1 MREAASPLNAKV
13 KPVTKGVFMRLRI
26 FRHSGGVI
34 PNLLAISYALSGYV
48 VGLWLIATSDL
59 VVASFAT
66 LWFAHALI
74 IAAYL
79 FHEFAHDTIFARH
92 EANSLGGV
100 LMTWLT
106 GSCYARYEHLRHKH
120 VRHHVD
126 RTDVISLDTKAWL
139 RSLPAALRR
148 FMLLLEWCY
157 IPAVELLMHLFVIAL
172 PFLHEERRS
181 DRRRTAIILTIR
193 IVAFATLG
201 YLSLQ
206 ALMLYVIAY
215 LIMVT
220 VLRFADAFQHTY
232 DAYAIPE
239 GAKVPEDKVRDKD
252 YEQANTY
259 SNLVSVRW
267 PLLNLLLLNFSYH
280 NAHHEQLAMPWYRLP
295 ALHHKLY
302 GEQYGQ
308 TVPMSR
314 LLLPFH
320 RHRVKRVLSDDYGV
334 VDTATG
340 KADGFV
346 GAVSVSFLTAA

>member
-1 MREAASPLNAKV
+1 MR
-13 KPVTKGVFMRLRI
+13 TRI
-26 FRHSGGVI
+26 FRHADGI
-34 PNLLAISYALSGYV
+34 LPNSLAITYALSGYG
-48 VGLWLIATSDL
+48 VGLWLMTSDKL
-59 VVASFAT
+59 FVALPAT

-92 EANSLGGV
+92 DTNSWGGV

-126 RTDVISLDTKAWL
+126 RADVISLDTKAL
-139 RSLPAALRR
+139 IISLPGPLRR
-148 FMLLLEWCY
+148 FVLLLEWCY
-157 IPAVELLMHLFVIAL
+157 VPAVDLLMHAFVIVL
-172 PFLHEERRS
+172 PFLREERRAE
-181 DRRRTAIILTIR
+181 RRRVTLILLARGI
-193 IVAFATLG
+193 AFAALA
-201 YLSLQ
+201 YYSIQ
-206 ALMLYVIAY
+206 ALLLYVVAY

-239 GAKVPEDKVRDKD
+239 SDKVPADKLRDKA

-267 PLLNLLLLNFSYH
+267 PWLNLLILNFPYH
-280 NAHHEQLAMPWYRLP
+280 NAHHEQLAVPWYRLP
-295 ALHHKLY
+295 ALHRKLY
-302 GEQYGQ
+302 GDSNGQ
-308 TVPMSR
+308 VIPMAK

-320 RHRVKRVLSDDYGV
+320 RHRVTRVLSDDYGV
-334 VDTATG
+334 VDTAAG
-340 KADGFV
+340 KADGFI
-346 GAVSVSFLTAA
+346 GALSVSFLTV

>member
-1 MREAASPLNAKV
+1 MRS
-13 KPVTKGVFMRLRI
+13 RI
-26 FRHSGGVI
+26 FRHTDGVI
-34 PNLLAISYALSGYV
+34 PNLLAFTYVLSGYV
-48 VGLWLIATSDL
+48 IGLWLMATASL
-59 VVASFAT
+59 VVALLAT

-92 EANSLGGV
+92 ESNTWGGV

-126 RTDVISLDTKAWL
+126 RADVISLDTKAL
-139 RSLPAALRR
+139 VLSLPSPLRR
-148 FMLLLEWCY
+148 LVLLLEWCY
-157 IPAVELLMHLFVIAL
+157 LPAIELLMHAFVIAL
-172 PFLHEERRS
+172 PFLREERRA
-181 DRRRTAIILTIR
+181 DRKRVTLILLVR
-193 IVAFATLG
+193 GVAFAALA
-201 YLSLQ
+201 YYSIQ
-206 ALMLYVIAY
+206 ALLLYGVAY

-232 DAYAIPE
+232 DVYEILE
-239 GAKVPEDKVRDKD
+239 SDKVPNDKLRDKA

-267 PLLNLLLLNFSYH
+267 PALNLLLLNFPYH
-280 NAHHEQLAMPWYRLP
+280 NAHHEQLAVPWYRLP

-302 GEQYGQ
+302 GDSKGP
-308 TVPMSR
+308 VIPMSH

-320 RHRVKRVLSDDYGV
+320 RHRVKRVLSEDYGV
-334 VDTATG
+334 VDIAAG
-340 KADGFV
+340 KAEGFI
-346 GAVSVSFLTAA
+346 GAVSVSFLTAV

>member
-1 MREAASPLNAKV
+1 MRS
-13 KPVTKGVFMRLRI
+13 RI
-26 FRHSGGVI
+26 FRHTDGVI
-34 PNLLAISYALSGYV
+34 PNLLAFTYVLSGYV
-48 VGLWLIATSDL
+48 IGLWLMATASL
-59 VVASFAT
+59 VVALLAT

-92 EANSLGGV
+92 ESNTWGGV

-126 RTDVISLDTKAWL
+126 RADVISLDTKAL
-139 RSLPAALRR
+139 LLSLPSPLRR
-148 FMLLLEWCY
+148 LVLLLEWCY
-157 IPAVELLMHLFVIAL
+157 LPAIELLMHAFVIAL
-172 PFLHEERRS
+172 PFLREERRA
-181 DRRRTAIILTIR
+181 DRMRVTLILLVR
-193 IVAFATLG
+193 GVAFAALA
-201 YLSLQ
+201 YYSIQ
-206 ALMLYVIAY
+206 ALLLYGVAY

-232 DAYAIPE
+232 DAYEILE
-239 GAKVPEDKVRDKD
+239 SDKVPQDKLRDKA

-267 PLLNLLLLNFSYH
+267 PALNLLLLNFPYH
-280 NAHHEQLAMPWYRLP
+280 NAHHEQLAVPWYRLP

-302 GEQYGQ
+302 GAGYPQ
-308 TVPMSR
+308 VIPMSR
-314 LLLPFH
+314 LLYPFH
-320 RHRVKRVLSDDYGV
+320 RYRVKRVLADDYGV
-334 VDTATG
+334 VDIAAG

-346 GAVSVSFLTAA
+346 GAVSVSFLTAV